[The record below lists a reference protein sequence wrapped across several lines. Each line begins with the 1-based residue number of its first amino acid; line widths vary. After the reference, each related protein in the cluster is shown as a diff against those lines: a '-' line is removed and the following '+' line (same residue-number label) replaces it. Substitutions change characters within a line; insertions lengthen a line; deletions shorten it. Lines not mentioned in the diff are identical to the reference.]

1 MFDEKIFSQE
11 LEEAITSGSIT
22 LPTLPDVALR
32 VRDAVDSESATA
44 REIADIVA
52 TDPSTSVRLLQV
64 ANSPLYRGTTAIEDV
79 QTAIGRLGTRMV
91 RSLVTSLAMQGLYK
105 SASGSQGAR
114 LRKQWEISVEV
125 AGMSRVLARLQPTLN
140 AEQAMLAGLIHSI
153 GTLPILVHAEAID
166 ELTHDEAQLDNL
178 LERLSPTIGQKIL
191 ESWDFPGSLVAVA
204 RHFNDPN
211 YDGGEVADYVD
222 LVIVARLQSLAGS
235 LEGNALNE
243 WQRSLSFA
251 KLGLSADIEVIEMEG
266 VAEELTEVNSLFL
279 N

>member
-11 LEEAITSGSIT
+11 LEEAIASGSIT

-32 VRDAVDSESATA
+32 VRDAVDSESVTA
-44 REIADIVA
+44 REIADIVT

-64 ANSPLYRGTTAIEDV
+64 ANSPLYRGTNKIEDV

-153 GTLPILVHAEAID
+153 GTLPILVHAEGID

-191 ESWDFPGSLVAVA
+191 ESWDFPSSLVAVA

-243 WQRSLSFA
+243 WQRSSSFA